1 MWKLIMPI
9 IGFFLFVLVGFSIFL
24 PVTLSDNTESEAVAS
39 AINTSGQFKRLRDYY
54 SSTIVRSVVYDG
66 SPVISTT
73 DHKNK
78 LGAIPVPATFLHDVT
93 KRMSSEN
100 VKFSFYSPF
109 PFANRVG
116 RKEDDF
122 NRQAWDYLKEN
133 PKEAYSELFKQNGRQ
148 FMRVGVADIMSA
160 QGCVNC
166 HNNHPDSLK
175 KDWNLG
181 DVRGVLEM
189 NIDLTE
195 EKTADRNLSFII
207 IGTLI
212 LLLVMVVLVI
222 AFSFSRF
229 IQKRVKSITRAVDSV
244 VEGDLTTE
252 LKYGD
257 SQDELSVIMQSIN
270 RITNQ
275 YKETIELI
283 SDSANQLKEEA
294 TSFNDVTSK
303 AKIGTQQQSNLSNET
318 TNSMIEMLD
327 TVTQVADRATKATKA
342 ARMTQ
347 QASVEGRKVVDYS
360 VVAVET
366 MSEQAEA
373 ATTIIT
379 QLQNNVEKIGTVS
392 SVIGTIA
399 GQTNLLAL
407 NAAIEAA
414 RAGEYGR
421 GFAVV
426 ADEVRSLASKTMN
439 STGEIDDIISQLQ
452 ETTLSMVEAMAN
464 NREQASFA
472 VEQIQ
477 NTKRSL
483 SDIGDHVDEITLVNN
498 DIQSVTE
505 LQTKVADNVN
515 VNISQIADISRDV
528 EEGTKRISQNAVELN
543 QVAQQMQDLCKRF
556 KLK

>member
-1 MWKLIMPI
+1 MPI

-24 PVTLSDNTESEAVAS
+24 PVTLSDNTESETVTS
-39 AINTSGQFKRLRDYY
+39 AINTSEQFKRLRNYY
-54 SSTIVRSVVYDG
+54 STNIIGSVVYDG
-66 SPVISTT
+66 SPVLSTT

-78 LGAIPVPATFLHDVT
+78 LGVIPVPATFLHDVT
-93 KRMSSEN
+93 EEMSGEN
-100 VKFSFYSPF
+100 IKFSFYSPF
-109 PFANRVG
+109 PFSNRVG

-122 NRQAWDYLKEN
+122 NRQAWSYLKEN
-133 PKEAYSELFKQNGRQ
+133 PKKSYSKLFNESGRQ
-148 FMRVGVADIMSA
+148 FMRIGVADLMSA
-160 QGCVNC
+160 QSCVNC

-189 NIDLTE
+189 NIDITK
-195 EKTADRNLSFII
+195 EKAADRNLSLII
-207 IGTLI
+207 ISTLI
-212 LLLVMVVLVI
+212 LLLLIVVLVI

-229 IQKRVKSITRAVDSV
+229 IQKKVKSITQAVDSV
-244 VEGDLTTE
+244 VDGDLTIE
-252 LKYGD
+252 LKYGN

-270 RITNQ
+270 RITNR

-283 SDSANQLKEEA
+283 SNSANQLKEKA
-294 TSFNDVTSK
+294 TNLNDVTTK
-303 AKIGTQQQSNLSNET
+303 AKIGTQQQSNLSSET
-318 TNSMIEMLD
+318 NDSMIEMLD
-327 TVTQVADRATKATKA
+327 TVTQIADRATKATEA
-342 ARMTQ
+342 ASMTQ
-347 QASVEGRKVVDYS
+347 EVSIEGRQVVDHS
-360 VVAVET
+360 VVAVEN

-373 ATTIIT
+373 ATVIIT
-379 QLQNNVEKIGTVS
+379 QLQENVEKIGTVS

-399 GQTNLLAL
+399 EQTNLLAL

-439 STGEIDDIISQLQ
+439 STGEIDHIISQLQ
-452 ETTLSMVEAMAN
+452 DTTSNMVNAMASN
-464 NREQASFA
+464 SEQANAA

-483 SDIGDHVDEITLVNN
+483 NDIGKHVDDITLVNN
-498 DIQSVTE
+498 DIQSATE

-515 VNISQIADISRDV
+515 INISQISEISRNV
-528 EEGTKRISQNAVELN
+528 EEGTKRISQDTIELN
-543 QVAQQMQDLCKRF
+543 QVALQMQELCQRF